1 MASLMRKT
9 LLYLGLAP
17 DSEYEDL
24 GQYDDA
30 PAAESNTRLI
40 PPQAVKQPAAAAVP
54 SAAAQEQDDAASAI
68 RTISPVNTPTVAGSA
83 GAPAPRPEG
92 DARTARPS
100 VVRPLPVARSSRPH
114 KVAPQSFDDA
124 QLIADRFKNSQA
136 VIVNLQGVDQN
147 LSRRI
152 IDFASGLCYGIG
164 GQMERVANHVYLLT
178 PADVEVPDEMRGGDL
193 DGGGA

>member
-1 MASLMRKT
+1 MASLVRKT

-17 DSEYEDL
+17 DSEYEDM
-24 GQYDDA
+24 GPYEDT
-30 PAAESNTRLI
+30 PPVESTTRLV
-40 PPQAVKQPAAAAVP
+40 PPQAVKQPATAGAP
-54 SAAAQEQDDAASAI
+54 SAVQEQDDGASAI
-68 RTISPVNTPTVAGSA
+68 RTISPVSTPTVAGSA
-83 GAPAPRPEG
+83 GSPTVRSEG
-92 DARTARPS
+92 EQRTARPS

-124 QLIADRFKNSQA
+124 QLIADRYKNSQA
-136 VIVNLQGVDQN
+136 VIVNLQGVDQS

-178 PADVEVPDEMRGGDL
+178 PADVEVSDDVRADL
-193 DGGGA
+193 DDSGA

>member
-1 MASLMRKT
+1 MASLLRKT

-24 GQYDDA
+24 GHYDEAPSIDSGA
-30 PAAESNTRLI
+30 RLGPTQAVRSPAAT
-40 PPQAVKQPAAAAVP
+40 P
-54 SAAAQEQDDAASAI
+54 SMAQDHDEAASAV

-83 GAPAPRPEG
+83 GIPSSRLESES
-92 DARTARPS
+92 RVARPS
-100 VVRPLPVARSSRPH
+100 VVRPLPVARSTRPH
-114 KVAPQSFDDA
+114 KCAPESFDDA
-124 QLIADRFKNSQA
+124 QLIADRYKNSQA
-136 VIVNLQGVDQN
+136 VIVNLQGVDQA

-178 PADVEVPDEMRGGDL
+178 PADVEVSEDVMAEIDRAGD
-193 DGGGA
+193 

>member
-1 MASLMRKT
+1 MASLLRRT

-24 GQYDDA
+24 GHHEDA
-30 PAAESNTRLI
+30 PAVESTTRVV
-40 PPQAVKQPAAAAVP
+40 PPQAVRQPATAGAP
-54 SAAAQEQDDAASAI
+54 SAAAQEQEDAASAI
-68 RTISPVNTPTVAGSA
+68 RTISPVSTPTVAGSA
-83 GAPAPRPEG
+83 GAPAVRLEG
-92 DARTARPS
+92 EPRTARPS
-100 VVRPLPVARSSRPH
+100 VVRPLPIARSSRPH

-124 QLIADRFKNSQA
+124 QLIADRYKNSQA
-136 VIVNLQGVDQN
+136 VIVNLQGVDQS

-178 PADVEVPDEMRGGDL
+178 PADVEVSEDIRADL
-193 DGGGA
+193 DGSGD

>member
-1 MASLMRKT
+1 MASLVRKT

-17 DSEYEDL
+17 DSEYEDM
-24 GQYDDA
+24 GHYEDT
-30 PAAESNTRLI
+30 PPVESTTRLV
-40 PPQAVKQPAAAAVP
+40 PPQAVKQPATAGAP
-54 SAAAQEQDDAASAI
+54 SAVQEPDDGASAI
-68 RTISPVNTPTVAGSA
+68 RTISPVSTPTVAGSA
-83 GAPAPRPEG
+83 GSPTVRSEG
-92 DARTARPS
+92 EQRTARPS

-124 QLIADRFKNSQA
+124 QLIADRYKNSQA
-136 VIVNLQGVDQN
+136 VIVNLQGVDQS

-178 PADVEVPDEMRGGDL
+178 PADVEVSDDVRADL
-193 DGGGA
+193 DDSGA

>member
-1 MASLMRKT
+1 MRPRRSVRSARSRRRPSPAVPVCRR
-9 LLYLGLAP
+9 LAP
-17 DSEYEDL
+17 R
-24 GQYDDA
+24 A
-30 PAAESNTRLI
+30 T
-40 PPQAVKQPAAAAVP
+40 
-54 SAAAQEQDDAASAI
+54 
-68 RTISPVNTPTVAGSA
+68 
-83 GAPAPRPEG
+83 PAPH
-92 DARTARPS
+92 ARRWCGPS
-100 VVRPLPVARSSRPH
+100 RSRVSSRPH

-124 QLIADRFKNSQA
+124 QLIADRYKNSQA

>member
-17 DSEYEDL
+17 DSEYEDM

-30 PAAESNTRLI
+30 PAAESGTRLI
-40 PPQAVKQPAAAAVP
+40 PPQAVKQPAAAVVP
-54 SAAAQEQDDAASAI
+54 SAAAQEQEDAASAI

-83 GAPAPRPEG
+83 GVPTTRPQG

-124 QLIADRFKNSQA
+124 QLIADRYKNSQA

-178 PADVEVPDEMRGGDL
+178 PADVEVPDDMRGDL
-193 DGGGA
+193 DGVGE